1 MTKTVALVGT
11 GDTKAEEM
19 AYLRGL
25 LAARGCRV
33 LVIDIGV
40 LGRPAA
46 GADVTRAVV
55 ARRGGASLSTLKARA
70 EERYA
75 QEVMAAGLRKTVLGL
90 VREGGIDG
98 LLAIGG
104 GQGSAMIAPTL
115 KALPLGLP
123 KLLISTKATQAGIR
137 PYVGAKDV
145 LVMPPVADL
154 AGLNRLTR
162 QVLANAAGA
171 MAGMVNMEAIDPGQ
185 GTLVAMSMNG
195 TITNCGLAVK
205 GMLERAGYEVMVF
218 HSIGTGG
225 EALENFVA
233 ATEVAGVIEL
243 AINELGNEL
252 LGGLASAGPH
262 RFEAAGARGV
272 PQVIV
277 PGSADF
283 INFLAPPTVPPRLR
297 RRPAHPHNPQ
307 ATIVR
312 TSKQDN
318 RLLGKVLA
326 EKLNQARGPVRV
338 LWPARGLSS
347 VDQSGK
353 PFFDPEAD
361 RALLGALKRHL
372 EPRIPVLEFDL
383 FINDRGFAHKIF
395 ESFLQA
401 RDQSLPPIEP
411 RGA

>member
-1 MTKTVALVGT
+1 MTKTLALVGT

-25 LAARGCRV
+25 LEARGCRV

-55 ARRGGASLSTLKARA
+55 ARRGGANLSALKARA
-70 EERYA
+70 EERFA
-75 QEVMAAGLRKTVLGL
+75 QEVMSEGLRRTVLAL
-90 VREGGIDG
+90 VDEGRIDG

-115 KALPLGLP
+115 KALPLGFP
-123 KLLISTKATQAGIR
+123 KLLISTKVTQAGIR

-162 QVLANAAGA
+162 KVLANAAGA
-171 MAGMVNMEAIDPGQ
+171 MAGMVQMETFDPGR

-195 TITNCGLAVK
+195 TITDCGLAVK

-225 EALENFVA
+225 EALEDYVASSDVA
-233 ATEVAGVIEL
+233 AVIEL

-252 LGGLASAGPH
+252 VGGLASAGPH
-262 RFEAAGARGV
+262 RFEAAGAKGV

-318 RLLGKVLA
+318 RLMGKVLA
-326 EKLNQARGPVRV
+326 EKLNRSRGPVRV

-347 VDQSGK
+347 VDRPGK
-353 PFFDPEAD
+353 ALFDPEAD
-361 RALLGALKRHL
+361 RALLLSLKRYL
-372 EPRIPVLEFDL
+372 EPHIPLLEYDL
-383 FINDRGFAHKIF
+383 FINDPAFARVVF
-395 ESFLQA
+395 EVFKK
-401 RDQSLPPIEP
+401 SLDEESTPAAVTG
-411 RGA
+411 R